1 MGNRWRS
8 SIHWHVDGAE
18 RGTYYLMKGLASSRR
33 ETARVRV
40 KSREQRRHRPD
51 YMIIM
56 CMGVLMLIGL
66 VVMYA
71 IGPQRANVMN
81 AAYNGSYSA
90 TYFAFKQFVSLLL
103 ALGVFVALAL
113 VPFSTLK
120 NQATKIMAAAIIAS
134 ALLFLVGNVA
144 HIDTFAQA
152 TLGAYRWF
160 NLGSFGG
167 FQPSELMKFAV
178 VIFMAVFLS
187 SRYQQGK
194 IDDLKETVYPMA
206 GLLALLL
213 LIVVVIQ
220 KDMGTGVSIAAA
232 VVSMFIVST
241 MNWKILAKIA
251 GVGVILGLLLVVL
264 SPHRMERI
272 STFFSSGNDVAA
284 ADERD
289 NNYHIKN
296 AMIALGTGGLFGRGI
311 GKSIQ
316 ATGYLPE
323 AVNDSIFAIM
333 GEIFGFAGTI
343 CIIGLF
349 GILLFRILRIA
360 DQLPDMSMRIAAA
373 GVFGWLLAHV
383 VMNIASMI
391 GLIPLTGITLP
402 LLSFGGT
409 SMIFMSGA
417 LGVVFQLSRYTNHK
431 SVTMKEDA
439 RADFGSRRRVGRTRY
454 AGRRSIA

>member
-1 MGNRWRS
+1 
-8 SIHWHVDGAE
+8 
-18 RGTYYLMKGLASSRR
+18 MKGLASSRR

-272 STFFSSGNDVAA
+272 STFFSSGNDVAV

-417 LGVVFQLSRYTNHK
+417 LGVVFQVSRYTNHK

>member
-1 MGNRWRS
+1 
-8 SIHWHVDGAE
+8 
-18 RGTYYLMKGLASSRR
+18 MKGLASSRR

-40 KSREQRRHRPD
+40 NSREQRRHRPD

-439 RADFGSRRRVGRTRY
+439 CADFGSRRRVGRTRY

>member
-1 MGNRWRS
+1 
-8 SIHWHVDGAE
+8 
-18 RGTYYLMKGLASSRR
+18 MKGLASSRR

-40 KSREQRRHRPD
+40 NSREQRRHRPD

-272 STFFSSGNDVAA
+272 STFFSSGNDVAV

-431 SVTMKEDA
+431 SVTIKEDA

>member
-1 MGNRWRS
+1 
-8 SIHWHVDGAE
+8 
-18 RGTYYLMKGLASSRR
+18 MKGLASSRR

-40 KSREQRRHRPD
+40 NSREQRRHRPD

-113 VPFSTLK
+113 VPFSALK

-272 STFFSSGNDVAA
+272 STFFSSGNDVAV

-417 LGVVFQLSRYTNHK
+417 LGVVFQVSRYTNHK

>member
-1 MGNRWRS
+1 
-8 SIHWHVDGAE
+8 
-18 RGTYYLMKGLASSRR
+18 MKGLASSRR

-241 MNWKILAKIA
+241 MNWKIVAKIA

>member
-1 MGNRWRS
+1 
-8 SIHWHVDGAE
+8 
-18 RGTYYLMKGLASSRR
+18 MKGLASSRR

-40 KSREQRRHRPD
+40 NSREQRRHRPD

-232 VVSMFIVST
+232 VVSMFIVGT

-272 STFFSSGNDVAA
+272 STFFSSGNDVAV

>member
-1 MGNRWRS
+1 
-8 SIHWHVDGAE
+8 
-18 RGTYYLMKGLASSRR
+18 MKGLASSRR

-439 RADFGSRRRVGRTRY
+439 CADFGSRRRVGRTRY

>member
-1 MGNRWRS
+1 
-8 SIHWHVDGAE
+8 
-18 RGTYYLMKGLASSRR
+18 MKGLASSRR

-264 SPHRMERI
+264 APHRMARI

>member
-1 MGNRWRS
+1 
-8 SIHWHVDGAE
+8 
-18 RGTYYLMKGLASSRR
+18 MKGLASSRR

-40 KSREQRRHRPD
+40 NSREQRRHRPD

-120 NQATKIMAAAIIAS
+120 NQATKIMAAAFIAS
-134 ALLFLVGNVA
+134 ALLYLVGNVA

-272 STFFSSGNDVAA
+272 STFFSSGNDVAV

>member
-1 MGNRWRS
+1 
-8 SIHWHVDGAE
+8 
-18 RGTYYLMKGLASSRR
+18 MKGLASSRR

>member
-1 MGNRWRS
+1 
-8 SIHWHVDGAE
+8 
-18 RGTYYLMKGLASSRR
+18 MKGLASSRR

-40 KSREQRRHRPD
+40 NSREQRRHRPD

-113 VPFSTLK
+113 VPFSALK

-272 STFFSSGNDVAA
+272 STFFSSGNDVAV

-360 DQLPDMSMRIAAA
+360 DQLSDMSMRIAAA